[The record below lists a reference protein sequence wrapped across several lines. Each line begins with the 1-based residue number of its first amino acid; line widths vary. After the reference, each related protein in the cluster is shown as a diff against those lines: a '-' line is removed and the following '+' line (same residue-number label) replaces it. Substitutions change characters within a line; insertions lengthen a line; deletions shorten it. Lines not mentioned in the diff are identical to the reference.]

1 MLLFEL
7 VQCITLPLPLQRLA
21 LAVSTIAGPLQV
33 FTLASSQGLS
43 SPGQQLTISCL
54 FGGVRAY
61 LSEGLPIFFPQAFM
75 HLRPESSPVSC
86 ELELASRDA
95 KFDNLESPQEP

>member
-43 SPGQQLTISCL
+43 SPGQQ
-54 FGGVRAY
+54 A
-61 LSEGLPIFFPQAFM
+61 
-75 HLRPESSPVSC
+75 
-86 ELELASRDA
+86 
-95 KFDNLESPQEP
+95 DNLLPLWRGEGIPLGRAPHILPAGLYAPAP